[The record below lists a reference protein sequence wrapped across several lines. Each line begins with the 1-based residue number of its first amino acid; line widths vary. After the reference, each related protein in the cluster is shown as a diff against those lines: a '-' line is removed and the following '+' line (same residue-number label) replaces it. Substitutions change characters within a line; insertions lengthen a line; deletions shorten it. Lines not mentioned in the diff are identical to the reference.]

1 MATSRRRNLL
11 TKLGEK
17 MMEIDK
23 YGESASFNI
32 AGKSSYPSVY
42 GTLISILVLVIVIP
56 YATNKFVVMQN
67 YEDTNFSSIT
77 LENGTSMK
85 EEIGYETHDLNVML
99 SFMSFAN
106 GSYSLED
113 LEAYITVDAW
123 IWQNPEFVRWPISLV
138 KCTKRDFDLSLFS
151 HGRIPSVDIEKAF
164 CIANPEEVKLKG
176 NLSSDKW
183 KSLMIQINRCS
194 GQDAVCKSEEEID

>member
-32 AGKSSYPSVY
+32 AGKSSFPSVY

-56 YATNKFVVMQN
+56 YAINKFVVMRN

-77 LENGTSMK
+77 QEDGTSLN
-85 EEIGYETHDLNVML
+85 EEIGYETHDLNVIL
-99 SFMSFAN
+99 SFMSFRE
-106 GSYSLED
+106 GPLSHED
-113 LEAYITVDAW
+113 LEGYITVDAF
-123 IWQNPEFVRWPISLV
+123 IWQ
-138 KCTKRDFDLSLFS
+138 
-151 HGRIPSVDIEKAF
+151 
-164 CIANPEEVKLKG
+164 
-176 NLSSDKW
+176 
-183 KSLMIQINRCS
+183 
-194 GQDAVCKSEEEID
+194 